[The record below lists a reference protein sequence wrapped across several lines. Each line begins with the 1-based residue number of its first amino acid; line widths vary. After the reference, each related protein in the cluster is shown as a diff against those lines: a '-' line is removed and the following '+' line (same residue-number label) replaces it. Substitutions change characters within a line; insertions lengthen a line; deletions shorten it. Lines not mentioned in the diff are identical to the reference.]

1 MIRINLL
8 PHREEKRKAKR
19 QQFYALSGLILVLA
33 ALIVLFGWT
42 LNERSISVQEEKNTF
57 LNAEIEKLN
66 KQIAQIKSLKDEIG
80 ILLKKKE
87 VIETLQRDRG
97 QAVTLLTEV
106 ARQVPEGVYLK
117 SLRQAGMK
125 VTLTGNSQSNSR
137 VSELMRNLEQS
148 PAFQN
153 PRLMQTNAITVDRK
167 RMQEFNMTI
176 DITPVKLDA
185 TPAPSPAAVKTAT
198 GEQKK

>member
-97 QAVTLLTEV
+97 QAVTLLIEV

-176 DITPVKLDA
+176 DITPVKLDV
-185 TPAPSPAAVKTAT
+185 TPASVPVVAKTAA

>member
-19 QQFYALSGLILVLA
+19 QRFFALSGMVVVLS
-33 ALIVLFGWT
+33 ALIVFLGWT
-42 LNERSISVQEEKNTF
+42 INEQAIDAQQEKNAF
-57 LNAEIEKLN
+57 LKTEIEKLD

-97 QAVTLLTEV
+97 MAVTLLVEI
-106 ARQVPEGVYLK
+106 ARQVPEGAYLK
-117 SLRQAGMK
+117 SLKQTDLK
-125 VTLTGNSQSNSR
+125 VSLTGFSQSNSR
-137 VSELMRNLEQS
+137 VSEFMRNLAQS

-153 PRLMQTNAITVDRK
+153 PLLIETKAVIIDKK
-167 RMQEFNMTI
+167 RMQNFILTVDMKPI
-176 DITPVKLDA
+176 KVDVAA
-185 TPAPSPAAVKTAT
+185 TNNPPKAAAVEA
-198 GEQKK
+198 KK

>member
-19 QQFYALSGLILVLA
+19 QRFFALSGMVVVLA
-33 ALIVLFGWT
+33 ALIVFLGWT
-42 LNERSISVQEEKNTF
+42 INEQAISSQQEKNAF
-57 LNAEIEKLN
+57 LKTEIEKLD

-97 QAVTLLTEV
+97 MAVTLLVEI
-106 ARQVPEGVYLK
+106 ARQVPEGAYLK
-117 SLRQAGMK
+117 SLKQTDLK
-125 VTLTGNSQSNSR
+125 VALIGFAQSNSR
-137 VSELMRNLEQS
+137 VSEFMRNLAQS

-153 PRLMQTNAITVDRK
+153 PLLIETKAATIDKK
-167 RMQEFNMTI
+167 RMQNFSLTVEIKPIKVDVAAI
-176 DITPVKLDA
+176 DAPPKAAAAEVK
-185 TPAPSPAAVKTAT
+185 K
-198 GEQKK
+198 

>member
-19 QQFYALSGLILVLA
+19 QRFFALSGMVVVLA
-33 ALIVLFGWT
+33 ALIIFLGWT
-42 LNERSISVQEEKNTF
+42 INEQAIASQQEKNAF
-57 LNAEIEKLN
+57 LKTEIEKLD

-97 QAVTLLTEV
+97 MAVMLLVEI
-106 ARQVPEGVYLK
+106 ARQVPEGAYLR
-117 SLRQAGMK
+117 SLKQTDMK
-125 VTLTGNSQSNSR
+125 VALTGFAQSNSR
-137 VSELMRNLEQS
+137 VSELLRNLAQS

-153 PRLMQTNAITVDRK
+153 PRLIETKAA
-167 RMQEFNMTI
+167 TI
-176 DITPVKLDA
+176 DKKKMQNFSLTVEIKPTKVDVAVIDAPPKAAAAEVK
-185 TPAPSPAAVKTAT
+185 K
-198 GEQKK
+198 

>member
-19 QQFYALSGLILVLA
+19 QRFFALSGMVAVLG
-33 ALIVLFGWT
+33 ALIIFLGWT
-42 LNERSISVQEEKNTF
+42 INEQAISSQQEKNAF
-57 LNAEIEKLN
+57 LKTEIEKLD

-97 QAVTLLTEV
+97 MAVALLVEI
-106 ARQVPEGVYLK
+106 ARQVPEGAYLR
-117 SLRQAGMK
+117 SLKQTDLK
-125 VTLTGNSQSNSR
+125 VALTGFAQSNSR
-137 VSELMRNLEQS
+137 VSEFMRNLAQS

-153 PRLMQTNAITVDRK
+153 PLLIETKAATVDKK
-167 RMQEFNMTI
+167 RMQNFSLTVEI
-176 DITPVKLDA
+176 KPIKVDVAAKDA
-185 TPAPSPAAVKTAT
+185 PPKPAAAEVK
-198 GEQKK
+198 K